1 MYKLNH
7 QDGVGVIPHPSH
19 EDRPGDGTIRT
30 ENWRLVPAGLPYR
43 VEKSL
48 TSHGYLPNDGALHRL
63 VFGLATGQAV
73 EDGCGGAGGATP
85 EAGPAAHTHTQPS
98 AAQPSELI

>member
-43 VEKSL
+43 VEKSP
-48 TSHGYLPNDGALHRL
+48 TSHGHLPNDGALHRL

-73 EDGCGGAGGATP
+73 EGGCGGAGGATGGATP
-85 EAGPAAHTHTQPS
+85 EADPAAQPS
-98 AAQPSELI
+98 AAQPAELI